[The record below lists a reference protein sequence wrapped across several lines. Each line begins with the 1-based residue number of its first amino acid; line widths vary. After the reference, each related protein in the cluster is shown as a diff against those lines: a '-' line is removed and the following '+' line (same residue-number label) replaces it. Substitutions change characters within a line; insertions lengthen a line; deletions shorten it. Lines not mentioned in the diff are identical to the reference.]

1 LTGAGHLPGLFLL
14 CSRRPAP
21 AERTMAKLLKI
32 IPLFI
37 IIAMFPTFSAAE
49 VINSIAA
56 IVNDDI
62 ITSYE
67 VDQGAALLAK
77 EAEKKGPLSDADK
90 RQLRPAALNRL
101 IDKKLIDQK
110 VKDLNISVT
119 DDELRQTIEDVKKQN
134 KITQENLI
142 SALANQGLSFDQYKA
157 QLREQLERIRLM
169 GQEVRAKVQVGEKEI
184 KEYYDA
190 NPKNFGADEFFRARH
205 IFFRINKNAKPEEV
219 RKALATAMIVLQ
231 EARSGKDFADL
242 AKIYSDDPQAAK
254 DGGELGTF
262 KKGDMLP
269 EIENAVIDMK
279 SDEISDLVNTPAG
292 FHIIKLEEKSPGKLR
307 PFDEVKGEIEELL
320 IKKKSDERFNQWLAD
335 LRKSAA
341 IEIKNR

>member
-1 LTGAGHLPGLFLL
+1 M
-14 CSRRPAP
+14 S
-21 AERTMAKLLKI
+21 
-32 IPLFI
+32 
-37 IIAMFPTFSAAE
+37 
-49 VINSIAA
+49 
-56 IVNDDI
+56 DD
-62 ITSYE
+62 
-67 VDQGAALLAK
+67 
-77 EAEKKGPLSDADK
+77 DK

-119 DDELRQTIEDVKKQN
+119 DEELRQTIEDVKKQN

-142 SALANQGLSFDQYKA
+142 SALANQGLSFEQYKA
-157 QLREQLERIRLM
+157 QLKEQLERIRLM

-184 KEYYDA
+184 REYYYA

-205 IFFRINKNAKPEEV
+205 IFFRINKNAKPEEL
-219 RKALATAMIVLQ
+219 RKTLTTAMIVLQ

-242 AKIYSDDPQAAK
+242 AKKYSDDPQAAK
-254 DGGELGTF
+254 DGGDLGTF

-269 EIENAVIDMK
+269 EIENAVSDMK

-292 FHIIKLEEKSPGKLR
+292 FHIIKLEERSPGKLR

-341 IEIKNR
+341 IEIKRR